1 MPTIYAIAPMEG
13 AALRGAIL
21 DAADQVFVRHGF
33 RGAAMEDIARVAGV
47 SPDSL
52 YSQFSSKEAIFAAA
66 VERTLDAFRER
77 VAGLLRRHGVAV
89 ETRVLD
95 AFCTAHTTTIGSAIM
110 GDIIAACEALVAPLI
125 RAFERDLAAEVA
137 ETLAI
142 AGIPARWSAEGLS
155 ADDLAGHLIILSV
168 GITHKAAD
176 PVDYRAR
183 MASAIRL
190 VCRTPKL
197 VR

>member
-1 MPTIYAIAPMEG
+1 MPITDAIAEIEDT
-13 AALRGAIL
+13 ALRGRIL
-21 DAADQVFVRHGF
+21 DAADQVFARRGF
-33 RGAAMEDIARVAGV
+33 RGAAMEDIARVAGL
-47 SPDSL
+47 SRENL
-52 YSQFSSKEAIFAAA
+52 YRHFASKEDIFAAA
-66 VERTLDAFRER
+66 VERTLDAFRGW
-77 VAGLLRRHGVAV
+77 VAGLLRRQGVTV
-89 ETRVLD
+89 ETRILD
-95 AFCTAHTTTIGSAIM
+95 AFCTAHTTTIGSAVM

-155 ADDLAGHLIILSV
+155 ADELAGHLIIMSL

-183 MASAIRL
+183 MAGAIRL
-190 VCRTPKL
+190 VCRTPKP